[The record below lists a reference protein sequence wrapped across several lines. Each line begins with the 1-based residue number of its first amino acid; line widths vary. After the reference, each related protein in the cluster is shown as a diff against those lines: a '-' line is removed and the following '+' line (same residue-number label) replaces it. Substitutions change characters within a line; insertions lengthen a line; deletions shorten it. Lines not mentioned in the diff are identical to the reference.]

1 MNNLTQKLLIELERK
16 IKAFVPNPMYP
27 HDVFIVITLH
37 EAIAAAKEGNFG
49 VGAVLVREN
58 GEIIQRG
65 HNRVFKPYFR
75 SDLHAEMDVMTKFEE
90 QFKNIDSLKGF
101 ILFSSLEPCPM
112 CFVRLIISGVKKV
125 YYAAIDQNGGMVHRL
140 EYVPPEWKELAQ
152 RQEFA
157 LAQCSSELRDIALK
171 IFLSTVNE
179 NDKKL
184 QNRSLLLGQH
194 SRCQPLP
201 LSSA

>member
-1 MNNLTQKLLIELERK
+1 MDNSTQNQLYELERK
-16 IKAFVPNPMYP
+16 VMTFVSSPEHP
-27 HDVFIVITLH
+27 HDKFIIITLL

-49 VGAVLVREN
+49 VGAVLVGKN

-90 QFKNIDSLKGF
+90 CSKNTESLKGF

-112 CFVRLIISGVKKV
+112 CLARLIISGVERV
-125 YYAAIDQNGGMVHRL
+125 YYATIDENGGMVQRF
-140 EYVPPEWKELAQ
+140 EYMPPELKELAT

-157 LAQCSSELRDIALK
+157 LAQCSPELADVALQ
-171 IFLSTVNE
+171 IFLNTADE
-179 NDKKL
+179 NDGKL
-184 QNRSLLLGQH
+184 KNR
-194 SRCQPLP
+194 
-201 LSSA
+201 